1 MMRAPLRRVIF
12 APGQRFTAAAKVAR
26 ARSRS
31 LAPLAA
37 SLLSTRPGFHFTARS
52 RQHAH
57 GSLRRSDNRG
67 AHAAFAASYAR
78 WRAAWALTAIG
89 QDQGQRRQRGR
100 SHLNTFTTP
109 SSKAAAASCCATI
122 GPGLP
127 PVRQRQRASPRRL
140 TDGRHSFQSSQ
151 TYSPPRIIRCA
162 R

>member
-67 AHAAFAASYAR
+67 AHAAFAASDAR
-78 WRAAWALTAIG
+78 WRSLGVNRDWARSGPEALNQAGAI
-89 QDQGQRRQRGR
+89 
-100 SHLNTFTTP
+100 
-109 SSKAAAASCCATI
+109 
-122 GPGLP
+122 
-127 PVRQRQRASPRRL
+127 
-140 TDGRHSFQSSQ
+140 
-151 TYSPPRIIRCA
+151 
-162 R
+162 